1 MLNLNKA
8 KKWILLANYLDR
20 SHLRNNIA
28 FYLEK
33 MLDEPYSLSGNYV
46 ELYVDDY
53 YLGLYFLTEKIEI
66 DKYSINLQDPLG
78 IIVEL
83 DNIYGGSKDI
93 HIRTSNNDYIALYDT
108 VNEDLEEPAIK
119 HFVTNFNNLE
129 SAVKEQDYSK
139 ISSIIDVDSFAKYF
153 LLSEFTINPD
163 AYSSSFFLYKDGEK
177 DKIHAGPGWDF
188 DIGFGNR
195 EWNNTEVD
203 YSPFYSPFE
212 STIIKDQIPTENT
225 PVELTDYLK
234 SISTIIYDLLDIPE
248 FSTRVR
254 EIYQSTLSGKGDEL
268 LNYIRNQADYI
279 RDAVYRDQARW
290 KYDTDF
296 NKEVDYLIDWVTKRY
311 QHFEE
316 TYGPESPNPNDNTES
331 VSIESINSINSIE
344 NSEF

>member
-1 MLNLNKA
+1 M
-8 KKWILLANYLDR
+8 
-20 SHLRNNIA
+20 
-28 FYLEK
+28 
-33 MLDEPYSLSGNYV
+33 
-46 ELYVDDY
+46 
-53 YLGLYFLTEKIEI
+53 
-66 DKYSINLQDPLG
+66 
-78 IIVEL
+78 
-83 DNIYGGSKDI
+83 
-93 HIRTSNNDYIALYDT
+93 
-108 VNEDLEEPAIK
+108 
-119 HFVTNFNNLE
+119 
-129 SAVKEQDYSK
+129 
-139 ISSIIDVDSFAKYF
+139 
-153 LLSEFTINPD
+153 SEFTINPD

-296 NKEVDYLIDWVTKRY
+296 NEEVDYLIDWVTKRY